1 MYTLDGIEY
10 SIEEIQEAA
19 SQSKLSVDE
28 YISQYGITKI
38 EDPVEIQEPS
48 LTLDDLMQGKIN
60 PTDMDAAVEDQVVAS
75 DMDLSFEDTLL
86 ASQEITDAKYSSA
99 EPEEKIKL
107 LKNQY
112 EPLGFTV
119 DKDNNNTVNIS
130 NNKGQSQVFN
140 LKEQR
145 GNQGTGQNF
154 GAFDQPTSISPLE
167 SIKDFVADNQPESLF
182 YKDIYKETKQLPDN
196 YASLLQEVESGPL
209 TVKDFVELEDSNI
222 KATAKEQLNLINT
235 TKGLITRAYEDAS
248 SVGLGT
254 GGVGSEGY
262 DEIIGKYE
270 EQVKEEIFKQ
280 LGEKTKLDINF
291 DDFNAIYN
299 QVKESSVVDAKTLIQ
314 QKQNLIKASSPSP
327 GFEVFKQKFLQ
338 TRIDA
343 ETPKSQERIRLL
355 ELKSNAN
362 KQIEGLNVLYNNA
375 ENLQDKEAHK
385 KNILLQQDVIKSVDE
400 KIQRNAQTPQ
410 INPYGVAENFDEEIE
425 INKQLSNSVFSEEGD
440 LEAKEQRKKVN
451 RVLAKGQV
459 NQIKLNQPNL
469 SDWQA
474 TRNSFDQTVSS
485 IQRLQSD
492 ASDQYITVNI
502 ESLNATSSAQKLKS
516 KFNKAGYF
524 GDKEKVSLL
533 TLNQLGIT
541 YKDLNDTVNF
551 GLAEGDLNY
560 KKSVEEDDL
569 VSVEMYEET
578 LKEKAGIAQSLFEL
592 SYKETDPANVE
603 KPGFV
608 KNLVQTAVVET
619 VKKLG
624 FTEKEAEK
632 LSTLGQGPRSRVV
645 LDRLNEAAAVAGL
658 GENPWTEEQANNI
671 EKVFSEQ
678 VSEGVGGFVPIMAE
692 LAAMNLVTGGTLG
705 ITGATKVLTNLKS
718 QGLYGKTLYHAIMAM
733 IEEGKL
739 QTVGFKPGG
748 GVAFYTIGKATSGIK
763 QPFGKTFNF
772 LNPILEKVIKAG
784 PVGAASLEIAQVSE
798 LAYDSFMGNADFK
811 KEFDKNY
818 GDLEDVT
825 KRMLVNMFV
834 FSIAGTGHLKAND
847 MMSTQMKSRAI
858 KNIQETQDKLV
869 SGAEVVNKFGKKSE
883 VTDVGGAT
891 TKKETYDI
899 DGKSVSKEVFDQYTA
914 LQDAKKGLVKQVY
927 LEADFVKLDPKSK
940 NFESDLS
947 SMVTN
952 PINAAIKAIVP
963 GYEGFVVKTG
973 EGKNFTQ
980 GFKDKKAVAEFQAGK
995 DGSPDVVLLDTSRPD
1010 LIKKAMHEMS
1020 HASLKAY
1027 FSNPANSNQKR
1038 NFIKDLSE
1046 IFSDVQIPTG
1056 DVDEDNVQT
1065 GKTITGKE
1073 FGKEVDK
1080 VYNDKDFQTK
1090 QEEFLTNIIEQLSDP
1105 IFYFTEV
1112 APTVVSEL
1120 KLKLKDFFLD
1130 NGINAPQPKTA
1141 QQLVNALSNV
1151 GFQARRGNLSVNN
1164 AKTLAKLGDI
1174 DLLGI
1179 EYVEGK
1185 QDLSSQSSREISVKN
1200 KEIAEKNLKI
1210 TEGKE
1215 ILTQADKDALV
1226 EINMLKAREL
1236 TNKAVRTGNNIGLE
1250 KEKQVRPEDW
1260 LSGYTERLIKLTN
1273 TYDPSLG
1280 VPFGAYMNKNL
1291 PLEYQSILKK
1301 YATNI
1306 KTQTLEGKEV
1316 GSIIN
1321 EKSSTSGFDTQDL
1334 SPGKKTTTE
1343 KKLLEPTEV
1352 LIKDLENQERELQLI
1367 ENTIDKDLFVKKGEE
1382 KVFIDLTGKNIKNL
1396 KPSTKLI
1403 EEITQVFSK
1412 GGSIK
1417 FKDGKPLL
1425 KDGKTVSDQAGNVA
1439 NQKEYIRERAEEL
1452 FELINKAARKKPE
1465 GLSTATGIANS
1476 LLGPLFEK
1484 GARADVVDGTTA
1496 GLSKQKKL
1504 EWNPKTEKI
1513 FLEIFGAQENAPK
1526 LKTSSTEYK
1535 NQVTKI
1541 NALIR
1546 EIAKVSLNRRA
1557 RVLGEKIGADIETL
1571 QRLADGKS
1579 DSAASRPLELLYKDV
1594 LKEFKKRKT
1603 FFIGDLQE
1611 VVIDNTLITDAEKIK
1626 ALKAIDNLKIFEG
1639 QELFD
1644 KVELNSLL
1652 EQAADRGITTAQA
1665 QLEILE
1671 TAVKWKQ
1678 FLAAKP
1684 LLTSKIKR
1692 IDRGDGKKV
1701 DEVGKEWIEG
1711 GKVFLKDIL
1720 PKGEF
1725 FKDQPVEF
1733 KNLIASELQ
1742 FGNTKLYINTGKGK
1756 SRPLT
1761 KLAFATELTELLKSQ
1776 GRDLGKIGETAKN
1789 KGVPGNSTKADLIDI
1804 VFGKIKGTKETI
1816 SASGELVPGY
1826 KNDLN
1831 ESKQYSTS
1839 GASAPKTYLKKLVD
1853 KGLSRE
1859 EIKRDMDLFLAKN
1872 KNVDATYNINKEIL
1886 LTRYDSYA
1894 NQVSSAKGKKA
1905 QLEALGIVIDAM
1917 KPLTNQATSISKQNV
1932 NITSFNIKPEKGS
1945 TKNKDGTIRDK
1956 VYHNEHQLQ
1965 FFQMNKGVVENLLKA
1980 INGKIT
1986 FKKARELNAKN
1997 VGEAQQA
2004 IISERV
2010 RETLQDATGP
2020 SVRDFVNQFVFQG
2033 PENAKNQILVGN
2045 QKGNNFTIAEKLYNE
2060 VNTKEIKEII
2070 STSDGKLTPLGVIL
2084 KQRLQNPK
2092 EFKKVEVINKR
2103 IADKAGI
2110 DAKDLNNTDILQRL
2124 KEKDKIN
2131 QEELIESY
2139 ASRDLDL
2146 AFNEIIEIKT
2156 GIGKEKT
2163 YSKAKAAVVG
2173 TKAGKVKLIASSA
2186 QDFEGLM
2193 YRTLG
2198 KGKVGDTQKKFYE
2211 EFLYRPLA
2219 QAEANLATDR
2229 VTMANNFKALKKQLK
2244 VSPKDLRKNI
2254 EKGEPW
2260 SKEQAVRVHIWNKQ
2274 GMTVPDLSKAD
2285 LKLLDKFV
2293 KSDPKLEAYA
2303 QELIL
2308 LGKGTPYAEP
2318 GRNWEVGTITSDLIK
2333 SIQTTK
2339 RSEYL
2344 APFISNADIM
2354 FNEKNLNKLEAGFGI
2369 KYREAL
2375 ENSLARIKAGK
2386 NRLFFNSDSGSALE
2400 NRVLDYINNSTGAIM
2415 FFNTRSAVLQTI
2427 SAANF
2432 LNFKENN
2439 PLAAGIAFA
2448 NQPQYWKD
2456 FSKLMN
2462 SDYLV
2467 DRRQGVKLNV
2477 AEAEI
2482 ADAVHDQTNKPKAAL
2497 NYILRKGFLPTQF
2510 ADSFAIASGGAT
2522 YYRNRVKMYEKEGLS
2537 TKEAEKKAYLD
2548 FMDTAE
2554 KSQQSSKA
2562 QRISMQQASN
2572 LGRVVLA
2579 FANTPSQYLRLTQKA
2594 TSDLLNNRG
2603 SKTENISKIAYYS
2616 LVQNLLFTTLQHATV
2631 GLLFDEEE
2639 DNKAQA
2645 KEKIPN
2651 VLSSMFDNLARGA
2664 GVAGAGVVTAKAIA
2678 MKIHEES
2685 KKKRSNYSD
2694 VAYELLTFSPPIR
2707 SKVLK
2712 LRSAGRTYDWNKKE
2726 IKEMGFDLKNPAYL
2740 AGANVV
2746 SAFTNVPLDRVVK
2759 KANNLRG
2766 AMDEQNAL
2774 WQRIALSMGWN
2785 RYELGLPY
2793 ETYKTENKKSGWMNI
2808 DDFKSEKSNWKNID

>member
-1 MYTLDGIEY
+1 MKELYDQLVAAGDY
-10 SIEEIQEAA
+10 SGDFNQF
-19 SQSKLSVDE
+19 KKDYGGDE
-28 YISQYGITKI
+28 YENLYTQLVENEDYSSSFDDFKI
-38 EDPVEIQEPS
+38 DYEPVKMTTIE
-48 LTLDDLMQGKIN
+48 T
-60 PTDMDAAVEDQVVAS
+60 DAAVVEEPAP
-75 DMDLSFEDTLL
+75 DLDSELDDISLDL
-86 ASQEITDAKYSSA
+86 PEITSDLYSTASPKKKF
-99 EPEEKIKL
+99 EL
-107 LKNQY
+107 LKEKY

-119 DKDNNNTVNIS
+119 QEDGQDSVNIS
-130 NNKGQSQVFN
+130 NNKGQSQNFVVKPTEFY
-140 LKEQR
+140 QSPT
-145 GNQGTGQNF
+145 GNFSQGKSASLFEDIEIFTEEN
-154 GAFDQPTSISPLE
+154 T
-167 SIKDFVADNQPESLF
+167 PES
-182 YKDIYKETKQLPDN
+182 DIYKTIYEATSQIPED
-196 YASLLQEVESGPL
+196 YATIQTSAESGPL
-209 TVKDFVELEDSNI
+209 TVSDITNLDEGTATADQQLNLVTTTQGLINNIYLDPGSIGLGNSGVGSAGFDNLQDEEYQEEIKDAVYLQLIEKTGLNINNADFDTIYNRVKSKTIQNSKDDLARQKKNNLISGEQASPEFVTALGDAY
-222 KATAKEQLNLINT
+222 KRALPAKEQTLIDLNTKDYAALLQIIELETSLGNT
-235 TKGLITRAYEDAS
+235 DDPTEQAGLLKNIEDQNN
-248 SVGLGT
+248 
-254 GGVGSEGY
+254 
-262 DEIIGKYE
+262 IRKRI
-270 EQVKEEIFKQ
+270 KEEI
-280 LGEKTKLDINF
+280 
-291 DDFNAIYN
+291 A
-299 QVKESSVVDAKTLIQ
+299 
-314 QKQNLIKASSPSP
+314 
-327 GFEVFKQKFLQ
+327 
-338 TRIDA
+338 
-343 ETPKSQERIRLL
+343 
-355 ELKSNAN
+355 
-362 KQIEGLNVLYNNA
+362 
-375 ENLQDKEAHK
+375 
-385 KNILLQQDVIKSVDE
+385 
-400 KIQRNAQTPQ
+400 RNAQITQTMTGSGNVPITISQTDQMLASNVFGERGETEATRLRQMEAAESMGKYNVAQ
-410 INPYGVAENFDEEIE
+410 IKAVNPR
-425 INKQLSNSVFSEEGD
+425 LSD
-440 LEAKEQRKKVN
+440 LEA
-451 RVLAKGQV
+451 AH
-459 NQIKLNQPNL
+459 
-469 SDWQA
+469 QA
-474 TRNSFDQTVSS
+474 FRNSATS
-485 IQRLQSD
+485 INNIQSE
-492 ASDQYITVNI
+492 AADQYVTIDVDNMGVN
-502 ESLNATSSAQKLKS
+502 ESLQGKFQAAGIFGKS
-516 KFNKAGYF
+516 
-524 GDKEKVSLL
+524 KVSLYR
-533 TLNQLGIT
+533 LNQLGVSS
-541 YKDLNDTVNF
+541 KDLNNTLNF
-551 GLAEGDLNY
+551 KPGSIERYKALDEKDLL
-560 KKSVEEDDL
+560 SIR
-569 VSVEMYEET
+569 MYEEE
-578 LKEKAGIAQSLFEL
+578 LKETNDQARAIYTLA
-592 SYKETDPANVE
+592 YKQTAPE
-603 KPGFV
+603 KISRAGFV
-608 KNLVQTAVVET
+608 KNIIQEGTVATLSSLGFSDEDAENAATLGTGPRNRLVKDRLQTAS
-619 VKKLG
+619 
-624 FTEKEAEK
+624 EAVGI
-632 LSTLGQGPRSRVV
+632 T
-645 LDRLNEAAAVAGL
+645 
-658 GENPWTEEQANNI
+658 WTDEQANSI
-671 EKVFSEQ
+671 ERTFSEQ
-678 VSEGVGGFVPIMAE
+678 ISQGVGQFVPVIAE
-692 LAAMNLVTGGTLG
+692 LAALNLVTGGVLG
-705 ITGATKVLTNLKS
+705 ATGALKVLTNLKS
-718 QGLYGKTLYHAIMAM
+718 QGLYGKTLYHAAMAM

-739 QTVGFKPGG
+739 QSVGFKPGG
-748 GVAFYTIGKATSGIK
+748 GLAFYGMGTAASGIK
-763 QPFGKTFNF
+763 QPFGKAFNWF
-772 LNPILEKVIKAG
+772 EPIFQKIVKAG
-784 PVGAASLEIAQVSE
+784 PIGAASIEVAKGTE
-798 LAYDSFMGNADFK
+798 LAYDALMGNKDFK
-811 KEFDKNY
+811 IGFDEAF
-818 GDLEDVT
+818 GDLDQVT
-825 KRMLVNMFV
+825 KDMIINMFV
-834 FSIAGTGHLKAND
+834 FSISGAGHLKGGD
-847 MMSTQMKSRAI
+847 FKTTQQKTAAVNSIEKRQ
-858 KNIQETQDKLV
+858 QELV
-869 SGAEVVNKFGKKSE
+869 SGAEVIPTFGKKSR
-883 VTDVGGAT
+883 VKDVGGAVT
-891 TKKETYDI
+891 EKETYDI
-899 DGKSVSKEVFDQYTA
+899 EGKSVSKKVFDQYTA
-914 LQDAKKGLVKQVY
+914 LQEAKTGLIKQIY
-927 LEADFVKLDPKSK
+927 QEADFVKLDPKSK
-940 NFESDLS
+940 DFKSNFDKMLVS
-947 SMVTN
+947 
-952 PINAAIKAIVP
+952 PINQAIKSIAP
-963 GYEGFVVKTG
+963 GYVPFTVKTG
-973 EGKNFTQ
+973 EGKSFTD
-980 GFKDKKAVAEFQAGK
+980 GFKDKKAVAEFQVGK
-995 DGSPDVVLLDTSRPD
+995 DGAPDVVLLDISRPD
-1010 LIKKAMHEMS
+1010 LVEKAMHEMS
-1020 HASLKAY
+1020 HAALKAY
-1027 FSNPANSNQKR
+1027 FSNPANTNQKR
-1038 NFIKDLSE
+1038 NFIKNLGGE
-1046 IFSDVQIPTG
+1046 VFAKEKLPG
-1056 DVDEDNVQT
+1056 
-1065 GKTITGKE
+1065 GITGE
-1073 FGKEVDK
+1073 ELGKQVDLT
-1080 VYNDKDFQTK
+1080 YSDKDFEIK
-1090 QEEFLTNIIEQLSDP
+1090 QEEFLTNMIEKLADP
-1105 IFYFTEV
+1105 LFYYTEV
-1112 APTVVSEL
+1112 APTLVSEI
-1120 KLKLKDFFLD
+1120 KLNIKDFFVD

-1141 QQLVNALSNV
+1141 QQLVNALASVAFN
-1151 GFQARRGNLSVNN
+1151 AKRGTLSVNN
-1164 AKTLAKLGDI
+1164 AKTLAKLGSI

-1179 EYVEGK
+1179 EYGEGK
-1185 QDLSSQSSREISVKN
+1185 QDLSSQSSREISAKN

-1301 YATNI
+1301 YATDI
-1306 KTQTLEGKEV
+1306 ETQTLEGREV
-1316 GSIIN
+1316 ESIVN
-1321 EKSSTSGFDTQDL
+1321 EESSGFDTQDL
-1334 SPGKKTTTE
+1334 SPGRKTVTE

-1452 FELINKAARKKPE
+1452 FELINKAARMKPE

-1484 GARADVVDGTTA
+1484 GARANVVDGTTA

-1526 LKTSSTEYK
+1526 LPTSSKKYK

-1557 RVLGEKIGADIETL
+1557 RVLGKERGASIETL

-1579 DSAASRPLELLYKDV
+1579 ESAASRPLFNDLKNIVEKSKGPEIDREKLISTLVNYKGVSEKEKQKILDV
-1594 LKEFKKRKT
+1594 INNLPNQNKRLVEYEKLTLEEISDIENISNYEALTKYLRTEKNYKSLRKYLSIKE
-1603 FFIGDLQE
+1603 G
-1611 VVIDNTLITDAEKIK
+1611 
-1626 ALKAIDNLKIFEG
+1626 G
-1639 QELFD
+1639 
-1644 KVELNSLL
+1644 
-1652 EQAADRGITTAQA
+1652 
-1665 QLEILE
+1665 
-1671 TAVKWKQ
+1671 
-1678 FLAAKP
+1678 
-1684 LLTSKIKR
+1684 IKR
-1692 IDRGDGKKV
+1692 IISIENQERLKKGYIALV
-1701 DEVGKEWIEG
+1701 
-1711 GKVFLKDIL
+1711 
-1720 PKGEF
+1720 
-1725 FKDQPVEF
+1725 
-1733 KNLIASELQ
+1733 KNLIPKGKNFKDLPKNVQQDILSTVG
-1742 FGNTKLYINTGKGK
+1742 FGDTRGKLGEQALTFKERNLKKGDYEGLLKEIDPTGEILIGTGKKYTNNLEAFKYISDWGAKGFRGK
-1756 SRPLT
+1756 VLKIINENKSNTDKIKSEVEKLLT
-1761 KLAFATELTELLKSQ
+1761 KEPTLDKDGKTKKVFTFDESQAINVEILRRAYESLA
-1776 GRDLGKIGETAKN
+1776 DMYVKN
-1789 KGVPGNSTKADLIDI
+1789 P
-1804 VFGKIKGTKETI
+1804 TKENLSTI
-1816 SASGELVPGY
+1816 ADILQIQVNRANGIFKGNVPMRSITLV
-1826 KNDLN
+1826 
-1831 ESKQYSTS
+1831 
-1839 GASAPKTYLKKLVD
+1839 
-1853 KGLSRE
+1853 
-1859 EIKRDMDLFLAKN
+1859 
-1872 KNVDATYNINKEIL
+1872 
-1886 LTRYDSYA
+1886 
-1894 NQVSSAKGKKA
+1894 
-1905 QLEALGIVIDAM
+1905 
-1917 KPLTNQATSISKQNV
+1917 
-1932 NITSFNIKPEKGS
+1932 PEKGS
-1945 TKNKDGTIRDK
+1945 TKGKFSDK
-1956 VYHNEHQLQ
+1956 ELHNEHFVELFSQNKNFLKNLDLYGKGELTINQLNDRIKNSVSLLEQ
-1965 FFQMNKGVVENLLKA
+1965 GVISEKLRGEKDSGGNS
-1980 INGKIT
+1980 
-1986 FKKARELNAKN
+1986 
-1997 VGEAQQA
+1997 VGEFLNKL
-2004 IISERV
+2004 
-2010 RETLQDATGP
+2010 TFLG
-2020 SVRDFVNQFVFQG
+2020 N
-2033 PENAKNQILVGN
+2033 NAKNQLLLGSFRGN
-2045 QKGNNFTIAEKLYNE
+2045 SLDMAEFISKDLTKKQIDK
-2060 VNTKEIKEII
+2060 VLNTNKNLNVEGI
-2070 STSDGKLTPLGVIL
+2070 TL
-2084 KQRLQNPK
+2084 KQVVENIK
-2092 EFKKVEVINKR
+2092 EFKKVKVENER
-2103 IADKAGI
+2103 IAKKAGI
-2110 DAKDLNNTDILQRL
+2110 DTKDLSNTEILEKL
-2124 KEKDKIN
+2124 KEKDKTN

-2146 AFNEIIEIKT
+2146 AFNEIIEAKT
-2156 GIGKEKT
+2156 GISKEKT

-2173 TKAGKVKLIASSA
+2173 AKAGKVKLIASSA

-2318 GRNWEVGTITSDLIK
+2318 GKNWEVGTITSDLIK

-2522 YYRNRVKMYEKEGLS
+2522 YYRNRIKMYEKEGL
-2537 TKEAEKKAYLD
+2537 TTVEAEKKAYLD

-2639 DNKAQA
+2639 DDKAQA

-2726 IKEMGFDLKNPAYL
+2726 IKEMGWDLKNPAYL

-2746 SAFTNVPLDRVVK
+2746 SAFTNIPLDRVVK

-2793 ETYKTENKKSGWMNI
+2793 ETYKTEKQPFSNKIDIRKIGTKKIGTRKIMVQKSIN
-2808 DDFKSEKSNWKNID
+2808 N

>member
-48 LTLDDLMQGKIN
+48 LTLDDLMPGKIN

-154 GAFDQPTSISPLE
+154 GAFDQPTPISPLE

-182 YKDIYKETKQLPDN
+182 YKDIYKETKQLPDD

-209 TVKDFVELEDSNI
+209 TVKDFVELEDTNI

-235 TKGLITRAYEDAS
+235 TRGLITRAYEDAS

-608 KNLVQTAVVET
+608 KNLVETAVVET

-624 FTEKEAEK
+624 FTEEEAEK

-692 LAAMNLVTGGTLG
+692 LAAMNLVTGGALG

-718 QGLYGKTLYHAIMAM
+718 QGLYGKTLYHATMAM

-748 GVAFYTIGKATSGIK
+748 GVAFYTIGQATSGIK

-772 LNPILEKVIKAG
+772 LNPIFEKVIKAG
-784 PVGAASLEIAQVSE
+784 PVGAASLEVAQASE

-847 MMSTQMKSRAI
+847 MMSTQMKARAI
-858 KNIQETQDKLV
+858 KNIQETQDQLAR
-869 SGAEVVNKFGKKSE
+869 GAEVVNTFGKKSQ

-891 TKKETYDI
+891 TIKKTYDI

-914 LQDAKKGLVKQVY
+914 LQDAKKDLVKQVY
-927 LEADFVKLDPKSK
+927 LESDFVKLDPKSK

-947 SMVTN
+947 SMITN

-1010 LIKKAMHEMS
+1010 LIQKAMHEMS

-1056 DVDEDNVQT
+1056 DVDQDNVQT

-1130 NGINAPQPKTA
+1130 NGINAPQPTNAK
-1141 QQLVNALSNV
+1141 QLVNALSNV

-1174 DLLGI
+1174 DLLGV

-1185 QDLSSQSSREISVKN
+1185 QDLSSQSSREITSENIETAKENKKLFDKIGEKSEKTIELENLVKKLKN
-1200 KEIAEKNLKI
+1200 DSKNLTGEDLSKKEKI
-1210 TEGKE
+1210 IKKVEEDLAERDLADAALVKEE
-1215 ILTQADKDALV
+1215 ILENNRGLITDFVKLKFIDGLGISRDKFTQGVELEIRDNLLRTYSKDKG
-1226 EINMLKAREL
+1226 EI
-1236 TNKAVRTGNNIGLE
+1236 
-1250 KEKQVRPEDW
+1250 
-1260 LSGYTERLIKLTN
+1260 
-1273 TYDPSLG
+1273 
-1280 VPFGAYMNKNL
+1280 GAYL
-1291 PLEYQSILKK
+1291 RQALFGGGGFGGGRLGGILKGLGQEGDLFNK
-1301 YATNI
+1301 SLDSKEAQSKLNEEIIPENI
-1306 KTQTLEGKEV
+1306 K
-1316 GSIIN
+1316 
-1321 EKSSTSGFDTQDL
+1321 
-1334 SPGKKTTTE
+1334 
-1343 KKLLEPTEV
+1343 
-1352 LIKDLENQERELQLI
+1352 
-1367 ENTIDKDLFVKKGEE
+1367 
-1382 KVFIDLTGKNIKNL
+1382 
-1396 KPSTKLI
+1396 
-1403 EEITQVFSK
+1403 
-1412 GGSIK
+1412 
-1417 FKDGKPLL
+1417 
-1425 KDGKTVSDQAGNVA
+1425 
-1439 NQKEYIRERAEEL
+1439 
-1452 FELINKAARKKPE
+1452 
-1465 GLSTATGIANS
+1465 
-1476 LLGPLFEK
+1476 
-1484 GARADVVDGTTA
+1484 
-1496 GLSKQKKL
+1496 
-1504 EWNPKTEKI
+1504 
-1513 FLEIFGAQENAPK
+1513 
-1526 LKTSSTEYK
+1526 KTSSKIDLAIKRTEKEQKQTIENLDAYLKQTGKSIEDMYRGNIPDLNQAATEKMLGLKPGALNVRKQGKKPRQFSSQELKNVQNEFTSDPTYYRKLLPAISVVPLEAKSEFKGRSLNLGKKVLQAFYEITDKRSSGEKSQPYIYK
-1535 NQVTKI
+1535 LREEFKGISAVADAAFLKQIGKVKGEQAIVDPRGSTGSTTQ
-1541 NALIR
+1541 ALARKVGEFITNKVIR
-1546 EIAKVSLNRRA
+1546 DKLVNEPNNKNIIEDIAAGGSNSFAARILFRDKSPKEIENFRKIAKLISKGEIDKAQNEYPFELKDVEDFLIESKIEEVLALKRETSTFKKLVSQLPEFFDFN
-1557 RVLGEKIGADIETL
+1557 GEKISKKEIFSGGIGT
-1571 QRLADGKS
+1571 GMVSTKNKV
-1579 DSAASRPLELLYKDV
+1579 YK
-1594 LKEFKKRKT
+1594 
-1603 FFIGDLQE
+1603 IY
-1611 VVIDNTLITDAEKIK
+1611 
-1626 ALKAIDNLKIFEG
+1626 
-1639 QELFD
+1639 D
-1644 KVELNSLL
+1644 KVRIEQQL
-1652 EQAADRGITTAQA
+1652 EQAASWARTWPPELKQLLTKNTLLQSLGLTQATTGMNVQSKGKKKDKLTKEGKKVYEDPFFTEQANRLYNEIGKDYKGEKIFSKDLLNNIAEKGIKGIDQQKNAFKKYLETGDIKDLKKAINESDNAQKVALYDFFQNSLQDWLYSSTNKQEFINKAKYIFQSAASNTNLIMGFGRQFVPVEAVLIKPNSTLSKLKIEHAKTSLKQSMDAATAVVEGRYDVDGTKISKDYTGFLSYKKYLDVIDNLGGTTNLAGRDRMVLDFENLKNYATVASGFKKS
-1665 QLEILE
+1665 LYNEILE
-1671 TAVKWKQ
+1671 N
-1678 FLAAKP
+1678 AAK
-1684 LLTSKIKR
+1684 
-1692 IDRGDGKKV
+1692 
-1701 DEVGKEWIEG
+1701 
-1711 GKVFLKDIL
+1711 
-1720 PKGEF
+1720 EF
-1725 FKDQPVEF
+1725 
-1733 KNLIASELQ
+1733 NT
-1742 FGNTKLYINTGKGK
+1742 NTKLLDNKYLIDQLSSFGLSKTPVSKV
-1756 SRPLT
+1756 
-1761 KLAFATELTELLKSQ
+1761 LLK
-1776 GRDLGKIGETAKN
+1776 TA
-1789 KGVPGNSTKADLIDI
+1789 IDN
-1804 VFGKIKGTKETI
+1804 
-1816 SASGELVPGY
+1816 A
-1826 KNDLN
+1826 
-1831 ESKQYSTS
+1831 KQY
-1839 GASAPKTYLKKLVD
+1839 AEVWKT
-1853 KGLSRE
+1853 
-1859 EIKRDMDLFLAKN
+1859 N
-1872 KNVDATYNINKEIL
+1872 KIL
-1886 LTRYDSYA
+1886 
-1894 NQVSSAKGKKA
+1894 
-1905 QLEALGIVIDAM
+1905 
-1917 KPLTNQATSISKQNV
+1917 
-1932 NITSFNIKPEKGS
+1932 
-1945 TKNKDGTIRDK
+1945 
-1956 VYHNEHQLQ
+1956 
-1965 FFQMNKGVVENLLKA
+1965 
-1980 INGKIT
+1980 
-1986 FKKARELNAKN
+1986 
-1997 VGEAQQA
+1997 
-2004 IISERV
+2004 
-2010 RETLQDATGP
+2010 
-2020 SVRDFVNQFVFQG
+2020 
-2033 PENAKNQILVGN
+2033 
-2045 QKGNNFTIAEKLYNE
+2045 AEKSGIENF
-2060 VNTKEIKEII
+2060 KELSPLQII
-2070 STSDGKLTPLGVIL
+2070 EKL
-2084 KQRLQNPK
+2084 KQ
-2092 EFKKVEVINKR
+2092 
-2103 IADKAGI
+2103 
-2110 DAKDLNNTDILQRL
+2110 
-2124 KEKDKIN
+2124 KDKTN

-2146 AFNEIIEIKT
+2146 AFNEIIENKT

-2173 TKAGKVKLIASSA
+2173 AKAGKIKLIASSA
-2186 QDFEGLM
+2186 QDFEGLL

-2198 KGKVGDTQKKFYE
+2198 KGKIGDTQKKFYE

-2260 SKEQAVRVHIWNKQ
+2260 SKEQAIRVHIWNKQ
-2274 GMTVPDLSKAD
+2274 GITVPDLSKSD
-2285 LKLLDKFV
+2285 LKLLDNFV
-2293 KSDPKLEAYA
+2293 KNDPKLEAYA
-2303 QELIL
+2303 EELIL

-2318 GRNWEVGTITSDLIK
+2318 GKNWEVGSITSDLIK
-2333 SIQTTK
+2333 GIQTTK

-2354 FNEKNLNKLEAGFGI
+2354 FSEKNLNKLEAAFGVN
-2369 KYREAL
+2369 YRKSL

-2415 FFNTRSAVLQTI
+2415 FFNTRSAVLQTL

-2439 PLAAGIAFA
+2439 PLAAGKAFA
-2448 NQPQYWKD
+2448 NQKQYWKD

-2537 TKEAEKKAYLD
+2537 TKDAERKAYLD

-2579 FANTPSQYLRLTQKA
+2579 FANTPSQYLRLSQKA
-2594 TSDLLNNRG
+2594 ASDLMNGRG
-2603 SKTENISKIAYYS
+2603 SKTENISKLAYYS
-2616 LVQNLLFTTLQHATV
+2616 LIQNLLFTTLQQATV
-2631 GLLFDEEE
+2631 GLLFDEDEE
-2639 DNKAQA
+2639 DTKQA
-2645 KEKIPN
+2645 KSKIPEI
-2651 VLSSMFDNLARGA
+2651 LSASFDNLARGA
-2664 GVAGAGVVTAKAIA
+2664 GIAGAAAVTAKSIA
-2678 MKIHEES
+2678 MKIHRQS
-2685 KKKRSNYSD
+2685 TKKRPEYSEA
-2694 VAYELLTFSPPIR
+2694 AYDLLTFSPPIR
-2707 SKVLK
+2707 SKVMK
-2712 LRSAGRTYDWNKKE
+2712 LRSALRTVDYAGGVGNLYN
-2726 IKEMGFDLKNPAYL
+2726 MGPTLDNPSYL

-2746 SAFTNVPLDRVVK
+2746 SAFTNVPIDRVVK
-2759 KANNLRG
+2759 KVNNIRG
-2766 AMDEQNAL
+2766 AMNEENAL
-2774 WQRIALSMGWN
+2774 WQRIALSMGWG
-2785 RYELGLPY
+2785 RYELGLPFIKVPKA
-2793 ETYKTENKKSGWMNI
+2793 EKKKSGWINI